1 VVVNNLEKFY
11 LILRVLFGHVNEQ
24 FHLYHFY
31 RDDLLIDRMM
41 VIHCQVCLTML
52 IVQEIDIEV
61 HKQESMHVEPL
72 MIQRSINNFLKQL
85 KSIKQIEI
93 FKRCQTKIFTSERS
107 LEREYLR
114 TVHN

>member
-85 KSIKQIEI
+85 KSSKQNRNFQAISNKNI
-93 FKRCQTKIFTSERS
+93 YFRKIF
-107 LEREYLR
+107 RE
-114 TVHN
+114 